1 MRAVHV
7 PSGVRVAL
15 KRISVRKTDKG
26 LPENLIRE
34 LVSLQALSSSH
45 RNITGMPL
53 PAFADGAALVLPL
66 ELCRTDLAAVLRHCV
81 GGALSERLTK
91 LVASS
96 VLAGVSAMHAAGI
109 MHRDLKPGNLLIA
122 DDGVVKV
129 ADFGMARAHAATGIE
144 SAAMSPCVGSRWYRA
159 PEVLYGSRS
168 YSYGLDLW
176 SIGCIIAECISGSPL
191 LPGDTDLEQIRRV
204 HMLLGSP
211 ASSEEA
217 QNHGLEATPD
227 YHKVR
232 FAECRGSGVR
242 EFIVRARKNLSPSS
256 EDAAVDVLSRL
267 LRYNPEARGE
277 AEEYLHHAWLT
288 SAEPVPDHADERE
301 MSEMIRRMDASGGRT
316 PR

>member
-1 MRAVHV
+1 
-7 PSGVRVAL
+7 
-15 KRISVRKTDKG
+15 
-26 LPENLIRE
+26 
-34 LVSLQALSSSH
+34 
-45 RNITGMPL
+45 
-53 PAFADGAALVLPL
+53 
-66 ELCRTDLAAVLRHCV
+66 
-81 GGALSERLTK
+81 
-91 LVASS
+91 
-96 VLAGVSAMHAAGI
+96 
-109 MHRDLKPGNLLIA
+109 
-122 DDGVVKV
+122 
-129 ADFGMARAHAATGIE
+129 
-144 SAAMSPCVGSRWYRA
+144 MSPQTVTGPIPA
-159 PEVLYGSRS
+159 VPQEFG
-168 YSYGLDLW
+168 GLQLQ
-176 SIGCIIAECISGSPL
+176 IHGGSPL

-301 MSEMIRRMDASGGRT
+301 MSEIIRGMEARGGRT